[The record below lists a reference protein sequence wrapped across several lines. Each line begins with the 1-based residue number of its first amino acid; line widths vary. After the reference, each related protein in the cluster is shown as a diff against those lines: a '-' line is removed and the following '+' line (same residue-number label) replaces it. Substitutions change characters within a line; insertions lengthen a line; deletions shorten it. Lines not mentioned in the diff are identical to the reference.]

1 MTNGRINK
9 RSALLAILCVL
20 VMVFAVPVASAAS
33 YSKVY
38 GQTQDKVR
46 VRESASTNATI
57 IDNIVKDA
65 CIYITSSK
73 ASGSNT
79 FVQVKYRASDG
90 STATGWVCQSDGRN
104 TYVKV
109 LSTDQAKSKFKV
121 SSGDLPSK
129 AVGTF
134 TAAERKASAANSD
147 TTYIRENSSG
157 ATVSKVQTELK
168 ALGYYYGQITGN
180 AGPKT
185 VAAIKSFQGKNGLT
199 ADGIA
204 GPQTIAKI
212 DAAYEAKGGSSSGSG
227 SSASGLKLNS
237 KGTDVRNLQQDLTTL
252 GYYWAEI
259 TGNFG
264 AKTETAVK
272 RFQEENGLTAD
283 GVAGTKTLNAIAAAV
298 ARKGGTPASGG
309 SAGTTLKLNS
319 QGTKVSQLQTD
330 LKQLGYY
337 YAEITGNFGAKTEA
351 AVKAFQKAKGLT
363 ADGVAGT
370 KTLNAIA
377 AAVDKAGGSSSGSS
391 STNMK
396 LGSTGTAVSA
406 LQQNLTTLGYYYGDV
421 TGHYGNLTQQAVKK
435 FQKAKGL
442 TQDGVASTATLNAIT
457 SALKNAGVDVGP
469 GTVATT
475 LREGDKGTAVTE
487 LQTMLKKLNYYYGS
501 VTGSFGSLTK
511 QAVRKFQDANKLTVD
526 GVAGP
531 ATINKLRTLTGGS
544 ADSGSSSGS
553 TVTTDKSYGRTT
565 KDNVY
570 LRSSYS
576 TTSSAKA
583 SLQKGQK
590 FRISKVY
597 TVSGVKWY
605 YVTVTVGSYTYK
617 GYIRGDMMENIT
629 AADFGDDSNSGE
641 QETIGMIK
649 VTGNNVSLR
658 YQPSTSANRV
668 GTANIGDCFYYV
680 DTVNGWFQTKAG
692 YWITKDYAKVM
703 TDAEV
708 EAYIKNNGGSGST
721 GSSYTLGST
730 GSTVTYI
737 QTALTALEYY
747 DRQITGHYGRY
758 TKDAVRAFQRDN
770 NLTADGVC
778 GAITL
783 AAIQKAYSGSSSA
796 TTTYNATVYK
806 LDWSYMKSNATAL
819 GIARGASIKL
829 TDLTTGKSLNVH
841 VQSTGNHIDAEP
853 LTSADTTTLCEI
865 YGVSTPGAISYKR
878 RPMMITTSAGQFL
891 CSIYGQP
898 HGAQDITNNG
908 YEGQFCLHFV
918 NSKTHGTNRVD
929 EDHQNAINTAETLV
943 KAVKVKRRECGRSDD
958 VQVSRITKPQSPL
971 AGAALK
977 MRCSWRLWK
986 KKMNTYLQHV

>member
-1 MTNGRINK
+1 MANGRINK

-73 ASGSNT
+73 TSGSNT

-90 STATGWVCQSDGRN
+90 STATGWICQSDGRN

-109 LSTDQAKSKFKV
+109 LSNDQAKSKFKV
-121 SSGDLPSK
+121 SSGNLPSK

-283 GVAGTKTLNAIAAAV
+283 GVAGTKTLNAVAAAV
-298 ARKGGTPASGG
+298 ARKGGTPASGS

-337 YAEITGNFGAKTEA
+337 YAEITGNFGEKTEA

-501 VTGSFGSLTK
+501 ITGSFGSLTK

-531 ATINKLRTLTGGS
+531 ATINKLRSLTGGS

-590 FRISKVY
+590 FRISKIY

-605 YVTVTVGSYTYK
+605 YVTVTVGGYTYK

-658 YQPSTSANRV
+658 YQPSTSADRV

-680 DTVNGWFQTKAG
+680 DTVDGWFQTKAG

-703 TDAEV
+703 SDDEV
-708 EAYIKNNGGSGST
+708 EAYIKNNGGSGNT
-721 GSSYTLGST
+721 GSSYTIGST
-730 GSTVTYI
+730 GSTVSYI
-737 QTALTALEYY
+737 QTALTAMGYY

-778 GAITL
+778 GATTL

-796 TTTYNATVYK
+796 TTTYNAIVYK

-865 YGVSTPGAISYKR
+865 YGVSTPSAISYKR

-929 EDHQNAINTAETLV
+929 VDHQNAINTAETLV
-943 KAVKVKRRECGRSDD
+943 KAVKVNGVNVD
-958 VQVSRITKPQSPL
+958 VQTTFK
-971 AGAALK
+971 
-977 MRCSWRLWK
+977 
-986 KKMNTYLQHV
+986 

>member
-20 VMVFAVPVASAAS
+20 VMVFAVPVANAAS

-121 SSGDLPSK
+121 SSGNLPSK

-264 AKTETAVK
+264 AKTETAVR

-396 LGSTGTAVSA
+396 LGSTGAAVSA

-511 QAVRKFQDANKLTVD
+511 QAVRKFQDDNKLTVD

-605 YVTVTVGSYTYK
+605 YVTVTVGGYTYK

-721 GSSYTLGST
+721 GSSYTIGST

-778 GAITL
+778 GATTL

-865 YGVSTPGAISYKR
+865 YGVSTPNAISYKR

-929 EDHQNAINTAETLV
+929 GDHQNAINTAETLV
-943 KAVKVKRRECGRSDD
+943 KAIKVNGVNVV
-958 VQVSRITKPQSPL
+958 VQTTFK
-971 AGAALK
+971 
-977 MRCSWRLWK
+977 
-986 KKMNTYLQHV
+986 

>member
-1 MTNGRINK
+1 MYLVGGRPDPKKLGPKSGLERGDIIMTNGRINK

-121 SSGDLPSK
+121 SSGNLPSK

-264 AKTETAVK
+264 AKTETAVR

-396 LGSTGTAVSA
+396 LGSTGAAVSA

-605 YVTVTVGSYTYK
+605 YVTVTVGGYTYK

-721 GSSYTLGST
+721 GSSYTIGST

-778 GAITL
+778 GAATL

-829 TDLTTGKSLNVH
+829 TDLTTGKSLNIH

-865 YGVSTPGAISYKR
+865 YGVSTPNAISYKR

-929 EDHQNAINTAETLV
+929 GDHQNAINTAETLV
-943 KAVKVKRRECGRSDD
+943 KAIKVNGVNVV
-958 VQVSRITKPQSPL
+958 VQTTFK
-971 AGAALK
+971 
-977 MRCSWRLWK
+977 
-986 KKMNTYLQHV
+986 

>member
-73 ASGSNT
+73 TSGSNT

-121 SSGDLPSK
+121 SSGNLPSK

-264 AKTETAVK
+264 AKTETAVR

-396 LGSTGTAVSA
+396 LGSTGAAVSA

-511 QAVRKFQDANKLTVD
+511 QAVRKFQDDNKLTVD

-605 YVTVTVGSYTYK
+605 YVTVTVGGYTYK

-680 DTVNGWFQTKAG
+680 DTVNGWFQTRAG

-708 EAYIKNNGGSGST
+708 EAYIKNNGGST
-721 GSSYTLGST
+721 GSSYTIGST

-778 GAITL
+778 GATTL

-865 YGVSTPGAISYKR
+865 YGVSTPNAISYKR

-929 EDHQNAINTAETLV
+929 GDHQNAINTAETLV
-943 KAVKVKRRECGRSDD
+943 KAIKVNGVNVV
-958 VQVSRITKPQSPL
+958 VQTTFK
-971 AGAALK
+971 
-977 MRCSWRLWK
+977 
-986 KKMNTYLQHV
+986 

>member
-73 ASGSNT
+73 TSGSNT

-121 SSGDLPSK
+121 SSGNLPSK

-252 GYYWAEI
+252 GYYWAKI

-264 AKTETAVK
+264 ERTEAAVK

-309 SAGTTLKLNS
+309 NAGTTLKLNS

-337 YAEITGNFGAKTEA
+337 YAKITGNFGAKTEA

-370 KTLNAIA
+370 KTLDAIA
-377 AAVDKAGGSSSGSS
+377 VAVDKAGGSSSGSS

-406 LQQNLTTLGYYYGDV
+406 LQQNLTTLGYYYGDI

-475 LREGDKGTAVTE
+475 LREGDRGTAVTE

-501 VTGSFGSLTK
+501 ITGSFGSLTK

-531 ATINKLRTLTGGS
+531 ATINKLRSLTGGS

-553 TVTTDKSYGRTT
+553 TVTTDKSYGKIT

-576 TTSSAKA
+576 TSSSAKA
-583 SLQKGQK
+583 SLSSGKLV
-590 FRISKVY
+590 RITKTY
-597 TVSGVKWY
+597 TVGGVKWY
-605 YVTVTVGSYTYK
+605 YITVNIGSYTYN
-617 GYIRGDMMENIT
+617 GYVRSDMMTTISEAEYNKEG
-629 AADFGDDSNSGE
+629 GDSDNSAGD

-680 DTVNGWFQTKAG
+680 DTVDGWFQTRSG
-692 YWITKDYAKVM
+692 YWISRSYAAVM
-703 TDAEV
+703 TDEEV
-708 EAYIKNNGGSGST
+708 KAYIKNNGGSGNT

-730 GSTVTYI
+730 GSMVSYI

-778 GAITL
+778 GAVTL

-796 TTTYNATVYK
+796 TTTYNDTFYDLNNWFTDKAR
-806 LDWSYMKSNATAL
+806 MNAL
-819 GIARGASIKL
+819 GLKRDAHCKM
-829 TDLTTGKSLNVH
+829 TDLRTGKSLNIYI
-841 VQSTGNHIDAEP
+841 QSTGNHADVEP
-853 LTSADTTTLCEI
+853 LTAADTTTLCEI
-865 YGVSTPGAISYKR
+865 YGVSSADKIGWEA
-878 RPMMITTSAGQFL
+878 RPILITVDKYQFI
-891 CSIYGQP
+891 CSIYGEA
-898 HGAQDITNNG
+898 HGAEVIKDNN
-908 YEGQFCLHFV
+908 YSGQFCLHFTG
-918 NSKTHGTNRVD
+918 SKTHNSG
-929 EDHQNAINTAETLV
+929 ETLDRHK
-943 KAVKVKRRECGRSDD
+943 KAIAEAAT
-958 VQVSRITKPQSPL
+958 ILTKM
-971 AGAALK
+971 G
-977 MRCSWRLWK
+977 K
-986 KKMNTYLQHV
+986 KLQKGTP

>member
-9 RSALLAILCVL
+9 RAALLAILCVL

-73 ASGSNT
+73 TSGSNT

-121 SSGDLPSK
+121 SSGNLPSK

-283 GVAGTKTLNAIAAAV
+283 GVAGTKTLKAIAAAV

-309 SAGTTLKLNS
+309 NAGTTLKLNS

-337 YAEITGNFGAKTEA
+337 YAEITGNFGEKTEA

-370 KTLNAIA
+370 KTLGAIA

-501 VTGSFGSLTK
+501 ITGSFGSLTK

-531 ATINKLRTLTGGS
+531 ATINKLRSLTGGS

-658 YQPSTSANRV
+658 YQPSTSADRV

-721 GSSYTLGST
+721 GSSYTIGST

-819 GIARGASIKL
+819 GIAKGASIKL

-865 YGVSTPGAISYKR
+865 YGVSTPNAISYKR

-943 KAVKVKRRECGRSDD
+943 KAVKVNGVNVV
-958 VQVSRITKPQSPL
+958 VQTTFK
-971 AGAALK
+971 
-977 MRCSWRLWK
+977 
-986 KKMNTYLQHV
+986 

>member
-121 SSGDLPSK
+121 SSGNLPSK

-396 LGSTGTAVSA
+396 LGSTGAAVSA

-511 QAVRKFQDANKLTVD
+511 RAVRKFQDDNKLTVD

-605 YVTVTVGSYTYK
+605 YVTVTVGGYTYK

-721 GSSYTLGST
+721 GSSYTIGST

-778 GAITL
+778 GAATL

-865 YGVSTPGAISYKR
+865 YGVSTPNAISYKR

-929 EDHQNAINTAETLV
+929 GDHQNAINTAETLV
-943 KAVKVKRRECGRSDD
+943 KAVKVNGVNVV
-958 VQVSRITKPQSPL
+958 VQTTFK
-971 AGAALK
+971 
-977 MRCSWRLWK
+977 
-986 KKMNTYLQHV
+986 

>member
-73 ASGSNT
+73 TSGSNT

-168 ALGYYYGQITGN
+168 ALGYYSGKITGN

-252 GYYWAEI
+252 GYYWAKI

-264 AKTETAVK
+264 EKTEAAVK

-309 SAGTTLKLNS
+309 NAGTTLKLNS

-337 YAEITGNFGAKTEA
+337 YAKITGNFGAKTEA

-363 ADGVAGT
+363 ADGVAGK
-370 KTLNAIA
+370 KTLDAIA
-377 AAVDKAGGSSSGSS
+377 VAVDKAGGSSSGSS

-501 VTGSFGSLTK
+501 ITGSFGSLTK

-531 ATINKLRTLTGGS
+531 ATINKLRSLTGGS

-553 TVTTDKSYGRTT
+553 TVTTDKSYGKIT

-576 TTSSAKA
+576 TSSSAKA
-583 SLQKGQK
+583 SLSSGKLV
-590 FRISKVY
+590 RITKTY
-597 TVSGVKWY
+597 TVGGVKWY
-605 YVTVTVGSYTYK
+605 YITVNIGSYTYN
-617 GYIRGDMMENIT
+617 GYVRSDMMTTISEAEYNKEG
-629 AADFGDDSNSGE
+629 GDSDNSAGD

-680 DTVNGWFQTKAG
+680 DTVDGWFQTRSG
-692 YWITKDYAKVM
+692 YWISRSYAAVM
-703 TDAEV
+703 TDEEV
-708 EAYIKNNGGSGST
+708 KAYIKNNGGSGNT

-730 GSTVTYI
+730 GSMVSYI

-778 GAITL
+778 GAVTL

-796 TTTYNATVYK
+796 TTTYNDTFYDLNNWFTDKAR
-806 LDWSYMKSNATAL
+806 MNAL
-819 GIARGASIKL
+819 GLKRDAHCKM
-829 TDLTTGKSLNVH
+829 TDLRTGKSLNIYI
-841 VQSTGNHIDAEP
+841 QSTGNHADVEP
-853 LTSADTTTLCEI
+853 LTAADTTTLCEI
-865 YGVSTPGAISYKR
+865 YGVSSADKIGWEA
-878 RPMMITTSAGQFL
+878 RPILITVDKYQFI
-891 CSIYGQP
+891 CSIYGEA
-898 HGAQDITNNG
+898 HGAEVIKDNN
-908 YEGQFCLHFV
+908 YSGQFCLHFTG
-918 NSKTHGTNRVD
+918 SKTHNSGETLDR
-929 EDHQNAINTAETLV
+929 HKKAIAEAETIL
-943 KAVKVKRRECGRSDD
+943 
-958 VQVSRITKPQSPL
+958 TKM
-971 AGAALK
+971 G
-977 MRCSWRLWK
+977 K
-986 KKMNTYLQHV
+986 KLQKGTP

>member
-90 STATGWVCQSDGRN
+90 STATGWICQSDGRN

-109 LSTDQAKSKFKV
+109 LSADQAKSKFKV

-396 LGSTGTAVSA
+396 LGSTGAAVSA

-605 YVTVTVGSYTYK
+605 YVTVTVGGYTYK

-721 GSSYTLGST
+721 GSSYTIGST

-770 NLTADGVC
+770 KLTADGVC
-778 GAITL
+778 GATTL

-943 KAVKVKRRECGRSDD
+943 KAVKVNGVNVV
-958 VQVSRITKPQSPL
+958 VQTTFK
-971 AGAALK
+971 
-977 MRCSWRLWK
+977 
-986 KKMNTYLQHV
+986 

>member
-121 SSGDLPSK
+121 SSGNLPSK

-363 ADGVAGT
+363 ADGVAGP

-396 LGSTGTAVSA
+396 LGSTGAAVSA

-511 QAVRKFQDANKLTVD
+511 QAVRKFQDDNKLTVD

-605 YVTVTVGSYTYK
+605 YVTVTVGGYTYK

-721 GSSYTLGST
+721 GSSYTIGST

-758 TKDAVRAFQRDN
+758 TKDAVRAFQRDH

-778 GAITL
+778 GATTL

-829 TDLTTGKSLNVH
+829 TDLTTGKSLNIH

-865 YGVSTPGAISYKR
+865 YGVSTPNAISYKR

-929 EDHQNAINTAETLV
+929 GDHQNAINTAETLV
-943 KAVKVKRRECGRSDD
+943 KAIKVNGVNVV
-958 VQVSRITKPQSPL
+958 VQTTFK
-971 AGAALK
+971 
-977 MRCSWRLWK
+977 
-986 KKMNTYLQHV
+986 

>member
-46 VRESASTNATI
+46 VRENASTNATI

-121 SSGDLPSK
+121 SSGNLPSK

-396 LGSTGTAVSA
+396 LGSTGAAVSA

-511 QAVRKFQDANKLTVD
+511 QAVRKFQDDNKLTVD

-605 YVTVTVGSYTYK
+605 YVTVTVGGYTYK

-721 GSSYTLGST
+721 GSSYTIGST

-778 GAITL
+778 GAATL

-829 TDLTTGKSLNVH
+829 TDLTTGKSLNIH

-865 YGVSTPGAISYKR
+865 YGVSTPNAISYKR

-929 EDHQNAINTAETLV
+929 GDHQNAINTAETLV
-943 KAVKVKRRECGRSDD
+943 KAIKVNGVNVV
-958 VQVSRITKPQSPL
+958 VQTTFK
-971 AGAALK
+971 
-977 MRCSWRLWK
+977 
-986 KKMNTYLQHV
+986 

>member
-121 SSGDLPSK
+121 SSGNLPSK

-396 LGSTGTAVSA
+396 LGSTGAAVSA

-511 QAVRKFQDANKLTVD
+511 QAVRKFQDDNKLTVD

-605 YVTVTVGSYTYK
+605 YVTVTVGGYTYK

-721 GSSYTLGST
+721 GSSYTIGST

-778 GAITL
+778 GAATL

-865 YGVSTPGAISYKR
+865 YGVSTPNAISYKR

-929 EDHQNAINTAETLV
+929 GDHQNAINTAETLV
-943 KAVKVKRRECGRSDD
+943 KAVKVNGVNVV
-958 VQVSRITKPQSPL
+958 VQTTFK
-971 AGAALK
+971 
-977 MRCSWRLWK
+977 
-986 KKMNTYLQHV
+986 

>member
-121 SSGDLPSK
+121 SSGNLPSK

-264 AKTETAVK
+264 AKTETAVR

-396 LGSTGTAVSA
+396 LGSTGAAVSA

-511 QAVRKFQDANKLTVD
+511 QAVRKFQDDNKLTVD

-605 YVTVTVGSYTYK
+605 YVTVTVGGYTYK

-721 GSSYTLGST
+721 GSSYTIGST

-778 GAITL
+778 GAATL

-829 TDLTTGKSLNVH
+829 TDLTTGKSLNIH

-865 YGVSTPGAISYKR
+865 YGVSTPNAISYKR

-929 EDHQNAINTAETLV
+929 GDHQNAINTAETLV
-943 KAVKVKRRECGRSDD
+943 KAIKVNGVNVV
-958 VQVSRITKPQSPL
+958 VQTTFK
-971 AGAALK
+971 
-977 MRCSWRLWK
+977 
-986 KKMNTYLQHV
+986 

>member
-1 MTNGRINK
+1 MYLVGGRPDPKKLGPKSGLERGDIIMTNGRINK

-121 SSGDLPSK
+121 SSGNLPSK

-264 AKTETAVK
+264 AKTETAVR

-396 LGSTGTAVSA
+396 LGSTGAAVSA

-511 QAVRKFQDANKLTVD
+511 QAVRKFQDDNKLTVD

-605 YVTVTVGSYTYK
+605 YVTVTVGGYTYK

-721 GSSYTLGST
+721 GSSYTIGST

-758 TKDAVRAFQRDN
+758 TKDAVRAFQRDH

-778 GAITL
+778 GAATL

-829 TDLTTGKSLNVH
+829 TDLTTGKSLNIH

-865 YGVSTPGAISYKR
+865 YGVSTPNAISYKR

-929 EDHQNAINTAETLV
+929 GDHQNAINTAETLV
-943 KAVKVKRRECGRSDD
+943 KAVKVNGVNVV
-958 VQVSRITKPQSPL
+958 VQTTFK
-971 AGAALK
+971 
-977 MRCSWRLWK
+977 
-986 KKMNTYLQHV
+986 

>member
-73 ASGSNT
+73 TSGSNT

-121 SSGDLPSK
+121 SSGNLPSK

-227 SSASGLKLNS
+227 SSVSGLKLNS

-283 GVAGTKTLNAIAAAV
+283 GVAGTKTLNAVAAAV

-337 YAEITGNFGAKTEA
+337 YAEITGNFGEKTEA

-377 AAVDKAGGSSSGSS
+377 VAVDKAGGSSSGSS

-396 LGSTGTAVSA
+396 LGSTGTAVST

-501 VTGSFGSLTK
+501 ITGSFGSLTK

-531 ATINKLRTLTGGS
+531 ATINKLRSLTGGS

-553 TVTTDKSYGRTT
+553 TVTADKSYGKIT

-576 TTSSAKA
+576 TSSSAKA
-583 SLQKGQK
+583 SLSSGKLV
-590 FRISKVY
+590 RITKTY

-605 YVTVTVGSYTYK
+605 YITVNIGSYTYN
-617 GYIRGDMMENIT
+617 GYVRSDMMTTISEAEYNKE
-629 AADFGDDSNSGE
+629 GGDSNNSAGD

-680 DTVNGWFQTKAG
+680 DTVDGWFQTRSG
-692 YWITKDYAKVM
+692 YWISRSYADVM
-703 TDAEV
+703 TDEEV
-708 EAYIKNNGGSGST
+708 KAYIKNNGGSGNT

-730 GSTVTYI
+730 GSTVSYI

-778 GAITL
+778 GAATL

-796 TTTYNATVYK
+796 TTTYNDTFYDLNNWFTDKAR
-806 LDWSYMKSNATAL
+806 MNAL
-819 GIARGASIKL
+819 GLKRDARCKM
-829 TDLTTGKSLNVH
+829 TDLRTGKSLNIYI
-841 VQSTGNHIDAEP
+841 QSTGNHADVEP
-853 LTSADTTTLCEI
+853 LTAADTTTLCEI
-865 YGVSTPGAISYKR
+865 YGVSSADKIGWEA
-878 RPMMITTSAGQFL
+878 RPILITVDKYQFI
-891 CSIYGQP
+891 CSIYGEA
-898 HGAQDITNNG
+898 HGAEVIKDNN
-908 YEGQFCLHFV
+908 YSGQFCLHFTG
-918 NSKTHGTNRVD
+918 SKTHNSG
-929 EDHQNAINTAETLV
+929 ETLDRHK
-943 KAVKVKRRECGRSDD
+943 KAIAEAAT
-958 VQVSRITKPQSPL
+958 ILTKM
-971 AGAALK
+971 G
-977 MRCSWRLWK
+977 K
-986 KKMNTYLQHV
+986 KLQKGTP

>member
-20 VMVFAVPVASAAS
+20 VMVLAVPVASAAS

-121 SSGDLPSK
+121 SSGNLPSK

-157 ATVSKVQTELK
+157 AAVSKVQTELK

-605 YVTVTVGSYTYK
+605 YVTVTVGGYTYK

-721 GSSYTLGST
+721 GSSYTIGST

-778 GAITL
+778 GATTL

-865 YGVSTPGAISYKR
+865 YGVSTPNAISYKR

-929 EDHQNAINTAETLV
+929 GDHQNAINTAETLV
-943 KAVKVKRRECGRSDD
+943 KAIKVNGVNVV
-958 VQVSRITKPQSPL
+958 VQTTFK
-971 AGAALK
+971 
-977 MRCSWRLWK
+977 
-986 KKMNTYLQHV
+986 

>member
-46 VRESASTNATI
+46 VRENASTNATI

-121 SSGDLPSK
+121 SSGNLPSK

-185 VAAIKSFQGKNGLT
+185 VAAIKSFQSKNGLT

-396 LGSTGTAVSA
+396 LGSTGAAVSA

-511 QAVRKFQDANKLTVD
+511 QAVRKFQDDNKLTVD

-605 YVTVTVGSYTYK
+605 YVTVTVGGYTYK

-721 GSSYTLGST
+721 GSSYTIGST

-758 TKDAVRAFQRDN
+758 TKDAVRAFQRDH

-778 GAITL
+778 GAATL

-829 TDLTTGKSLNVH
+829 TDLTTGKSLNIH

-865 YGVSTPGAISYKR
+865 YGVSTPNAISYKR

-929 EDHQNAINTAETLV
+929 GDHQNAINTAETLV
-943 KAVKVKRRECGRSDD
+943 KAIKVNGVNVV
-958 VQVSRITKPQSPL
+958 VQTTFK
-971 AGAALK
+971 
-977 MRCSWRLWK
+977 
-986 KKMNTYLQHV
+986 

>member
-20 VMVFAVPVASAAS
+20 VMVLAVPVASAAS

-121 SSGDLPSK
+121 SSGNLPSK

-396 LGSTGTAVSA
+396 LGSTGAAVSA

-511 QAVRKFQDANKLTVD
+511 QAVRKFQDDNKLTVD

-605 YVTVTVGSYTYK
+605 YVTVTVGGYTYK

-658 YQPSTSANRV
+658 YQPSTSADRV

-680 DTVNGWFQTKAG
+680 DTVNGWFQTKSG

-708 EAYIKNNGGSGST
+708 EAYIKNNGGSGNT
-721 GSSYTLGST
+721 GSSYTIGST

-865 YGVSTPGAISYKR
+865 YGVSTPNAISYKR

-929 EDHQNAINTAETLV
+929 GDHQNAINTAETLV
-943 KAVKVKRRECGRSDD
+943 KAVKVNGVNVV
-958 VQVSRITKPQSPL
+958 VQTTFK
-971 AGAALK
+971 
-977 MRCSWRLWK
+977 
-986 KKMNTYLQHV
+986 

>member
-73 ASGSNT
+73 TSGSNT

-283 GVAGTKTLNAIAAAV
+283 GVAGTKTLNAVAAAV

-309 SAGTTLKLNS
+309 NAGTTLKLNS

-337 YAEITGNFGAKTEA
+337 YADITGNFGERTEA

-363 ADGVAGT
+363 ADGIAGT

-406 LQQNLTTLGYYYGDV
+406 LQQNLTTLGYYYGDI

-511 QAVRKFQDANKLTVD
+511 QAVRKFQDDNKLTVD

-605 YVTVTVGSYTYK
+605 YVTVTVGGYTYK

-721 GSSYTLGST
+721 GSSYTIGST

-778 GAITL
+778 GAATL

-829 TDLTTGKSLNVH
+829 TDLTTGKSLNIH

-865 YGVSTPGAISYKR
+865 YGVSTPNAISYKR

-929 EDHQNAINTAETLV
+929 GDHQNAINTAETLV
-943 KAVKVKRRECGRSDD
+943 KAIKVNGVNVV
-958 VQVSRITKPQSPL
+958 VQTTFK
-971 AGAALK
+971 
-977 MRCSWRLWK
+977 
-986 KKMNTYLQHV
+986 

>member
-73 ASGSNT
+73 TSGSNT

-121 SSGDLPSK
+121 SSGNLPSK

-168 ALGYYYGQITGN
+168 ALGYYSGKITGN

-264 AKTETAVK
+264 ERTEAAVK

-283 GVAGTKTLNAIAAAV
+283 GVAGTKTLNAVAAAV

-309 SAGTTLKLNS
+309 NAGTTLKLNS

-337 YAEITGNFGAKTEA
+337 YADITGNFGERTEA
-351 AVKAFQKAKGLT
+351 AVKAFQKAKSLT
-363 ADGVAGT
+363 ADGIAGT

-377 AAVDKAGGSSSGSS
+377 VAVDKAGGSSSGSS

-501 VTGSFGSLTK
+501 ITGSFGSLTK

-531 ATINKLRTLTGGS
+531 ATINKLRSLTGGS

-583 SLQKGQK
+583 CK
-590 FRISKVY
+590 KVRSSVFPRF
-597 TVSGVKWY
+597 TPS
-605 YVTVTVGSYTYK
+605 
-617 GYIRGDMMENIT
+617 
-629 AADFGDDSNSGE
+629 AA
-641 QETIGMIK
+641 
-649 VTGNNVSLR
+649 
-658 YQPSTSANRV
+658 
-668 GTANIGDCFYYV
+668 
-680 DTVNGWFQTKAG
+680 
-692 YWITKDYAKVM
+692 
-703 TDAEV
+703 
-708 EAYIKNNGGSGST
+708 
-721 GSSYTLGST
+721 
-730 GSTVTYI
+730 
-737 QTALTALEYY
+737 
-747 DRQITGHYGRY
+747 
-758 TKDAVRAFQRDN
+758 
-770 NLTADGVC
+770 
-778 GAITL
+778 
-783 AAIQKAYSGSSSA
+783 
-796 TTTYNATVYK
+796 
-806 LDWSYMKSNATAL
+806 
-819 GIARGASIKL
+819 
-829 TDLTTGKSLNVH
+829 
-841 VQSTGNHIDAEP
+841 
-853 LTSADTTTLCEI
+853 
-865 YGVSTPGAISYKR
+865 
-878 RPMMITTSAGQFL
+878 
-891 CSIYGQP
+891 
-898 HGAQDITNNG
+898 
-908 YEGQFCLHFV
+908 
-918 NSKTHGTNRVD
+918 
-929 EDHQNAINTAETLV
+929 
-943 KAVKVKRRECGRSDD
+943 
-958 VQVSRITKPQSPL
+958 
-971 AGAALK
+971 
-977 MRCSWRLWK
+977 
-986 KKMNTYLQHV
+986 

>member
-73 ASGSNT
+73 TSGSNT

-157 ATVSKVQTELK
+157 TTVSKVQTELK

-264 AKTETAVK
+264 ERTEAAVK

-283 GVAGTKTLNAIAAAV
+283 GVAGTKTLNAVAAAV

-309 SAGTTLKLNS
+309 NAGTTLKLNS

-337 YAEITGNFGAKTEA
+337 YAEITGNFGERTEA

-377 AAVDKAGGSSSGSS
+377 VAVDKAGGSSSGSS

-406 LQQNLTTLGYYYGDV
+406 LQQNLTTLGYYYGDM

-531 ATINKLRTLTGGS
+531 ATINKLRSLTGGS

-553 TVTTDKSYGRTT
+553 TVTIDKSYGKIT

-576 TTSSAKA
+576 TSSSAKA
-583 SLQKGQK
+583 SLSSGKLV
-590 FRISKVY
+590 RITKTY
-597 TVSGVKWY
+597 TVGGVKWY
-605 YVTVTVGSYTYK
+605 YITVNIGSYTYN
-617 GYIRGDMMENIT
+617 GYVRSDMMTTISEAEYNKEG
-629 AADFGDDSNSGE
+629 GDSDNSAGD

-658 YQPSTSANRV
+658 YQPSTSADRV

-680 DTVNGWFQTKAG
+680 DTVDGWFQTRSG
-692 YWITKDYAKVM
+692 YWISRSYAAVM
-703 TDAEV
+703 TDEEV
-708 EAYIKNNGGSGST
+708 KAYIKNNGGSGNT
-721 GSSYTLGST
+721 GSNYTLGST
-730 GSTVTYI
+730 GSTVSYI

-778 GAITL
+778 GAATL

-796 TTTYNATVYK
+796 TTTYNDTFYDLNNWFTDKAR
-806 LDWSYMKSNATAL
+806 MNAL
-819 GIARGASIKL
+819 GLKRDAHCKM
-829 TDLTTGKSLNVH
+829 TDLRTGKSLNIYI
-841 VQSTGNHIDAEP
+841 QSTGNHADVEP
-853 LTSADTTTLCEI
+853 LTAADTTTLCEI
-865 YGVSTPGAISYKR
+865 YGVSSADKIGWEA
-878 RPMMITTSAGQFL
+878 RPILITVDKYQFI
-891 CSIYGQP
+891 CSIYGEV
-898 HGAQDITNNG
+898 HGIGVIKDNN
-908 YEGQFCLHFV
+908 YDGQFCLHFTG
-918 NSKTHGTNRVD
+918 SKTHKSGETLDR
-929 EDHQNAINTAETLV
+929 HKKAIAEAETIL
-943 KAVKVKRRECGRSDD
+943 
-958 VQVSRITKPQSPL
+958 TKM
-971 AGAALK
+971 G
-977 MRCSWRLWK
+977 K
-986 KKMNTYLQHV
+986 KLQKGTP

>member
-1 MTNGRINK
+1 MYLVGGRPDPKKLGPKSGLERGDIIMTNGRINK

-73 ASGSNT
+73 VSGSNT

-121 SSGDLPSK
+121 SSGNLPSK

-185 VAAIKSFQGKNGLT
+185 VAAIKSFQSKNGLT

-264 AKTETAVK
+264 AKTETAVR

-396 LGSTGTAVSA
+396 LGSTGAAVSA

-511 QAVRKFQDANKLTVD
+511 QAVRKFQDDNKLTVD

-605 YVTVTVGSYTYK
+605 YVTVTVGGYTYK

-721 GSSYTLGST
+721 GSSYTIGST

-778 GAITL
+778 GAATL

-865 YGVSTPGAISYKR
+865 YGVSTPNAISYKR

-929 EDHQNAINTAETLV
+929 GDHQNAINTAETLV
-943 KAVKVKRRECGRSDD
+943 KAVKVNGVNVV
-958 VQVSRITKPQSPL
+958 VQTTFK
-971 AGAALK
+971 
-977 MRCSWRLWK
+977 
-986 KKMNTYLQHV
+986 

>member
-73 ASGSNT
+73 TSGSNT

-121 SSGDLPSK
+121 SSGNLPSK

-259 TGNFG
+259 TGTFG

-283 GVAGTKTLNAIAAAV
+283 GVAGTKTLKAIAAAV
-298 ARKGGTPASGG
+298 ARKGGTPASGS

-337 YAEITGNFGAKTEA
+337 YAEITGNFGEKTEA

-442 TQDGVASTATLNAIT
+442 TQDGGASTATLNAIT
-457 SALKNAGVDVGP
+457 SALKTAGVDDGP

-501 VTGSFGSLTK
+501 ITGSFGSLTK

-531 ATINKLRTLTGGS
+531 ATINKLRSLTGGS

-658 YQPSTSANRV
+658 YQPSTSADRV

-721 GSSYTLGST
+721 GSSYTIGST

-819 GIARGASIKL
+819 GIAEGASIKL

-865 YGVSTPGAISYKR
+865 YGVSTPNAISYKR

-943 KAVKVKRRECGRSDD
+943 KAVKVNGVNVV
-958 VQVSRITKPQSPL
+958 VQTTFK
-971 AGAALK
+971 
-977 MRCSWRLWK
+977 
-986 KKMNTYLQHV
+986 

>member
-73 ASGSNT
+73 TSGSNT

-109 LSTDQAKSKFKV
+109 LSADQAKSKFKV

-272 RFQEENGLTAD
+272 RFQEESGLTAD

-337 YAEITGNFGAKTEA
+337 YAEITGNFGEKTEA
-351 AVKAFQKAKGLT
+351 AVKAFQKAKSLT

-391 STNMK
+391 NTNMK

-531 ATINKLRTLTGGS
+531 ATINKLRSLTGGS

-576 TTSSAKA
+576 TASSAKA

-658 YQPSTSANRV
+658 YQPSTSADRV

-680 DTVNGWFQTKAG
+680 DTVNGWFQTKSG

-721 GSSYTLGST
+721 GSSYTIGST

-770 NLTADGVC
+770 KLTADGVC
-778 GAITL
+778 GATTL

-943 KAVKVKRRECGRSDD
+943 KAVKVNGVNVV
-958 VQVSRITKPQSPL
+958 VQTTFK
-971 AGAALK
+971 
-977 MRCSWRLWK
+977 
-986 KKMNTYLQHV
+986 

>member
-73 ASGSNT
+73 TSGSNT

-252 GYYWAEI
+252 GYYWAKI

-264 AKTETAVK
+264 EKTEAAVK

-309 SAGTTLKLNS
+309 NAGTTLKLNS

-337 YAEITGNFGAKTEA
+337 YAKITGNFGAKTEA

-370 KTLNAIA
+370 KTLDAIA
-377 AAVDKAGGSSSGSS
+377 VAVDKAGGSSSGSS

-406 LQQNLTTLGYYYGDV
+406 LQQNLTTLGYYYGDI

-475 LREGDKGTAVTE
+475 LREGDRGTAVTE

-501 VTGSFGSLTK
+501 ITGSFGSLTK

-531 ATINKLRTLTGGS
+531 ATINKLRSLTGGS

-553 TVTTDKSYGRTT
+553 TVTTDKSYGKIT

-576 TTSSAKA
+576 TSSSAKA
-583 SLQKGQK
+583 SLSSGKLV
-590 FRISKVY
+590 RITKTY
-597 TVSGVKWY
+597 TVGGVKWY
-605 YVTVTVGSYTYK
+605 YITVNIGSYTYN
-617 GYIRGDMMENIT
+617 GYVRSDMMTTISEAEYNKEG
-629 AADFGDDSNSGE
+629 GDSDNSAGD

-680 DTVNGWFQTKAG
+680 DTVDGWFQTRSG
-692 YWITKDYAKVM
+692 YWISRSYAAVM
-703 TDAEV
+703 TDEEV
-708 EAYIKNNGGSGST
+708 KAYIKNNGGSGNT

-730 GSTVTYI
+730 GSTVSYI

-778 GAITL
+778 GTATL

-796 TTTYNATVYK
+796 TTTYNDTFYDLNNWFTDKAR
-806 LDWSYMKSNATAL
+806 MNAL
-819 GIARGASIKL
+819 GLKRDAHCKM
-829 TDLTTGKSLNVH
+829 TDLRTGKSLNIYI
-841 VQSTGNHIDAEP
+841 QSTGNHADVEP
-853 LTSADTTTLCEI
+853 LTAADTTTLCEI
-865 YGVSTPGAISYKR
+865 YGVSSADKIGWEA
-878 RPMMITTSAGQFL
+878 RPILITVDKYQFI
-891 CSIYGQP
+891 CSIYGEA
-898 HGAQDITNNG
+898 HGAEVIKDNN
-908 YEGQFCLHFV
+908 YSGQFCLHFTG
-918 NSKTHGTNRVD
+918 SKTHNSG
-929 EDHQNAINTAETLV
+929 ETLDRHK
-943 KAVKVKRRECGRSDD
+943 KAIAEAAT
-958 VQVSRITKPQSPL
+958 ILTKM
-971 AGAALK
+971 G
-977 MRCSWRLWK
+977 K
-986 KKMNTYLQHV
+986 KLQKGTP

>member
-73 ASGSNT
+73 TSGSNT

-337 YAEITGNFGAKTEA
+337 YAEITGNFGEKTEA

-501 VTGSFGSLTK
+501 ITGSFGSLTK

-531 ATINKLRTLTGGS
+531 ATINKLRSLTGGS

-658 YQPSTSANRV
+658 YQPSTSADRV

-708 EAYIKNNGGSGST
+708 EAYIKNNGGSGNT
-721 GSSYTLGST
+721 GSSYTIGST

-865 YGVSTPGAISYKR
+865 YGVSSPNSISYKR

-908 YEGQFCLHFV
+908 YDGQFCLHFV
-918 NSKTHGTNRVD
+918 NSRTHGTNRVD
-929 EDHQNAINTAETLV
+929 TDHQNAINSAESIV
-943 KAVKVKRRECGRSDD
+943 KNIKVNG
-958 VQVSRITKPQSPL
+958 VNVVVST
-971 AGAALK
+971 
-977 MRCSWRLWK
+977 
-986 KKMNTYLQHV
+986 TYK

>member
-121 SSGDLPSK
+121 SSGNLPSK

-396 LGSTGTAVSA
+396 LGSTGAAVSA

-511 QAVRKFQDANKLTVD
+511 QAVRKFQDDNKLTVD

-605 YVTVTVGSYTYK
+605 YVTVTVGGYTYK

-721 GSSYTLGST
+721 GSSYTIGST

-758 TKDAVRAFQRDN
+758 TKDAVRAFQRDH

-778 GAITL
+778 GAATL

-829 TDLTTGKSLNVH
+829 TDLTTGKSLNIH

-865 YGVSTPGAISYKR
+865 YGVSTPNAISYKR

-929 EDHQNAINTAETLV
+929 GDHQNAINTAETLV
-943 KAVKVKRRECGRSDD
+943 KAIKVNGVNVV
-958 VQVSRITKPQSPL
+958 VQTTFK
-971 AGAALK
+971 
-977 MRCSWRLWK
+977 
-986 KKMNTYLQHV
+986 

>member
-73 ASGSNT
+73 TSGSNT

-309 SAGTTLKLNS
+309 NAGTTLKLNS

-337 YAEITGNFGAKTEA
+337 YAEITGNFGEKTEA
-351 AVKAFQKAKGLT
+351 AVKAFQKAKNLT

-501 VTGSFGSLTK
+501 ITGSFGSLTK

-531 ATINKLRTLTGGS
+531 ATINKLRSLTGGS

-576 TTSSAKA
+576 TASSAKA

-658 YQPSTSANRV
+658 YQPSTSADRV

-680 DTVNGWFQTKAG
+680 DTVNGWFQTRAG

-721 GSSYTLGST
+721 GSSYTIGST

-865 YGVSTPGAISYKR
+865 YGVSTPNAISYKR

-943 KAVKVKRRECGRSDD
+943 KAVKVNGVNVV
-958 VQVSRITKPQSPL
+958 VQTTFK
-971 AGAALK
+971 
-977 MRCSWRLWK
+977 
-986 KKMNTYLQHV
+986 

>member
-237 KGTDVRNLQQDLTTL
+237 KGTEVRNLQQDLTTL

-406 LQQNLTTLGYYYGDV
+406 LQQNLTTLGYYYGDI

-605 YVTVTVGSYTYK
+605 YVTVTVGGYTYK

-721 GSSYTLGST
+721 GSSYTIGST

-770 NLTADGVC
+770 KLTADGVC
-778 GAITL
+778 GATTL

-929 EDHQNAINTAETLV
+929 GDHQNAINTAETLV
-943 KAVKVKRRECGRSDD
+943 KAVKVNGVNVV
-958 VQVSRITKPQSPL
+958 VQTTFK
-971 AGAALK
+971 
-977 MRCSWRLWK
+977 
-986 KKMNTYLQHV
+986 

>member
-1 MTNGRINK
+1 MGVSGWGKTRSQKLGLKSGLERGDIIMTNGRINK

-46 VRESASTNATI
+46 VRENASTNATI

-73 ASGSNT
+73 TSGSNT

-121 SSGDLPSK
+121 SSGNLPSK

-264 AKTETAVK
+264 AKTETAVR

-396 LGSTGTAVSA
+396 LGSTGAAVSA

-501 VTGSFGSLTK
+501 ITGSFGSLTK
-511 QAVRKFQDANKLTVD
+511 QAVRKFQDDNKLTVD

-605 YVTVTVGSYTYK
+605 YVTVTVGGYTYK

-721 GSSYTLGST
+721 GSSYTIGST

-778 GAITL
+778 GAATL

-829 TDLTTGKSLNVH
+829 TDLTTGKSLNIH

-865 YGVSTPGAISYKR
+865 YGVSTPNAISYKR

-929 EDHQNAINTAETLV
+929 GDHQNAINTAETLV
-943 KAVKVKRRECGRSDD
+943 KAIKVNGVNVV
-958 VQVSRITKPQSPL
+958 VQTTFK
-971 AGAALK
+971 
-977 MRCSWRLWK
+977 
-986 KKMNTYLQHV
+986 

>member
-73 ASGSNT
+73 TSGSNT

-168 ALGYYYGQITGN
+168 ALGYYSGKVTGN

-252 GYYWAEI
+252 GYYWAKI

-264 AKTETAVK
+264 EKTEAAVK

-309 SAGTTLKLNS
+309 NAGTTLKLNS

-337 YAEITGNFGAKTEA
+337 YAKITGNFGAKTEA

-370 KTLNAIA
+370 KTLDAIA

-406 LQQNLTTLGYYYGDV
+406 LQQNLTTLGYYYGDI

-501 VTGSFGSLTK
+501 ITGSFGSLTK

-531 ATINKLRTLTGGS
+531 ATINKLRSLTGGS

-553 TVTTDKSYGRTT
+553 TVTTDKSYGKIT

-576 TTSSAKA
+576 TSSSAKA
-583 SLQKGQK
+583 SLSSGKLV
-590 FRISKVY
+590 RITKTY
-597 TVSGVKWY
+597 TVGGVKWY
-605 YVTVTVGSYTYK
+605 YITVNIGSYTYN
-617 GYIRGDMMENIT
+617 GYVRSDMMTTISEAEYNKE
-629 AADFGDDSNSGE
+629 GGDSNNSAGD

-680 DTVNGWFQTKAG
+680 DTVDGWFQTRSG
-692 YWITKDYAKVM
+692 YWISRSYADVM
-703 TDAEV
+703 TDEEV
-708 EAYIKNNGGSGST
+708 KAYIKNNGGSGNT

-730 GSTVTYI
+730 GSTVSYI

-778 GAITL
+778 GAATL

-796 TTTYNATVYK
+796 TTTYNDTFYDLNNWFTDKAR
-806 LDWSYMKSNATAL
+806 MNAL
-819 GIARGASIKL
+819 GLKRDAHCKM
-829 TDLTTGKSLNVH
+829 TDLRTGKSLNIYI
-841 VQSTGNHIDAEP
+841 QSTGNHADVEP
-853 LTSADTTTLCEI
+853 LTAADTTTLCEI
-865 YGVSTPGAISYKR
+865 YGVSSANKIGWEA
-878 RPMMITTSAGQFL
+878 RPILITVDKYQFI
-891 CSIYGQP
+891 CSIYGEA
-898 HGAQDITNNG
+898 HGAEVIKDNN
-908 YEGQFCLHFV
+908 YSGQFCLHFTG
-918 NSKTHGTNRVD
+918 SKTHNSG
-929 EDHQNAINTAETLV
+929 ETLDRHK
-943 KAVKVKRRECGRSDD
+943 KAIAEAAT
-958 VQVSRITKPQSPL
+958 ILTKM
-971 AGAALK
+971 G
-977 MRCSWRLWK
+977 K
-986 KKMNTYLQHV
+986 KLQKGTP

>member
-1 MTNGRINK
+1 MYLVGGRPDPKKLGSKSGLERGDIIMTNGRINK

-121 SSGDLPSK
+121 SSGNLPSK

-185 VAAIKSFQGKNGLT
+185 VAAIKSFQSKNGLT

-396 LGSTGTAVSA
+396 LGSTGAAVSA

-511 QAVRKFQDANKLTVD
+511 QAVRKFQDDNKLTVD

-605 YVTVTVGSYTYK
+605 YVTVTVGGYTYK

-721 GSSYTLGST
+721 GSSYTIGST

-758 TKDAVRAFQRDN
+758 TKDAVRAFQRDH

-778 GAITL
+778 GAATL

-829 TDLTTGKSLNVH
+829 TDLTTGKSLNIH

-865 YGVSTPGAISYKR
+865 YGVSTPNAISYKR

-929 EDHQNAINTAETLV
+929 GDHQNAINTAETLV
-943 KAVKVKRRECGRSDD
+943 KAIKVNGVNVV
-958 VQVSRITKPQSPL
+958 VQTTFK
-971 AGAALK
+971 
-977 MRCSWRLWK
+977 
-986 KKMNTYLQHV
+986 

>member
-73 ASGSNT
+73 TSGSNT

-337 YAEITGNFGAKTEA
+337 YAEITGNFGEKTEA

-363 ADGVAGT
+363 ADGVAGK
-370 KTLNAIA
+370 KTLDAIA

-501 VTGSFGSLTK
+501 ITGSFGSLTK

-531 ATINKLRTLTGGS
+531 ATINKLRSLTGGS

-590 FRISKVY
+590 FRISKIY

-658 YQPSTSANRV
+658 YQPSTSADRV

-721 GSSYTLGST
+721 GSSYTIGST

-737 QTALTALEYY
+737 QTALTAMGYY

-778 GAITL
+778 GATTL

-865 YGVSTPGAISYKR
+865 YGVSTPNAISYKR

-943 KAVKVKRRECGRSDD
+943 KAVKVNGVNVV
-958 VQVSRITKPQSPL
+958 VQTTFK
-971 AGAALK
+971 
-977 MRCSWRLWK
+977 
-986 KKMNTYLQHV
+986 

>member
-73 ASGSNT
+73 TSGSNT

-121 SSGDLPSK
+121 SSGNLPSK

-185 VAAIKSFQGKNGLT
+185 VAAIKSFQSKNGLT

-283 GVAGTKTLNAIAAAV
+283 GVAGAKTLNAIAAAV

-396 LGSTGTAVSA
+396 LGSTGAAVSA

-511 QAVRKFQDANKLTVD
+511 QAVRKFQDDNKLTVD

-605 YVTVTVGSYTYK
+605 YVTVTVGGYTYK

-721 GSSYTLGST
+721 GSSYTIGST

-758 TKDAVRAFQRDN
+758 TKDAVRAFQRDH

-778 GAITL
+778 GATTL

-865 YGVSTPGAISYKR
+865 YGVSTPNAISYKR

-929 EDHQNAINTAETLV
+929 GDHQNAINTAETLV
-943 KAVKVKRRECGRSDD
+943 KAVKVNGVNVV
-958 VQVSRITKPQSPL
+958 VQTTFK
-971 AGAALK
+971 
-977 MRCSWRLWK
+977 
-986 KKMNTYLQHV
+986 

>member
-121 SSGDLPSK
+121 SSGNLPSK

-212 DAAYEAKGGSSSGSG
+212 DAVYEAKGGSSSGSG

-264 AKTETAVK
+264 AKTETAVR

-396 LGSTGTAVSA
+396 LGSTGAAVSA

-511 QAVRKFQDANKLTVD
+511 QAVRKFQDDNKLTVD

-605 YVTVTVGSYTYK
+605 YVTVTVGGYTYK

-721 GSSYTLGST
+721 GSSYTIGST

-758 TKDAVRAFQRDN
+758 TKDAVRAFQRDH

-778 GAITL
+778 GAATL

-829 TDLTTGKSLNVH
+829 TDLTTGKSLNIH

-865 YGVSTPGAISYKR
+865 YGVSTPNAISYKR

-929 EDHQNAINTAETLV
+929 GDHQNAINTAETLV
-943 KAVKVKRRECGRSDD
+943 KAVKVNGVNVV
-958 VQVSRITKPQSPL
+958 VQTTFK
-971 AGAALK
+971 
-977 MRCSWRLWK
+977 
-986 KKMNTYLQHV
+986 

>member
-1 MTNGRINK
+1 MGVSGWGKTRSQKLGLKSGLERGDIIMTNGRINK

-20 VMVFAVPVASAAS
+20 VMVLAVPVASAAS

-121 SSGDLPSK
+121 SSGNLPSK

-396 LGSTGTAVSA
+396 LGSTGAAVSA

-511 QAVRKFQDANKLTVD
+511 QAVRKFQDDNKLTVD

-605 YVTVTVGSYTYK
+605 YVTVTVGGYTYK

-721 GSSYTLGST
+721 GSSYTIGST

-758 TKDAVRAFQRDN
+758 TKDAVRAFQRDH

-778 GAITL
+778 GATTL

-829 TDLTTGKSLNVH
+829 TDLTTGKSLNIH

-865 YGVSTPGAISYKR
+865 YGVSTPNAISYKR

-891 CSIYGQP
+891 CSIYGQA

-943 KAVKVKRRECGRSDD
+943 KAIKVNGVNVV
-958 VQVSRITKPQSPL
+958 VQTTFK
-971 AGAALK
+971 
-977 MRCSWRLWK
+977 
-986 KKMNTYLQHV
+986 

>member
-1 MTNGRINK
+1 MYLVGGRPDPKKLGSKSGLERGDIIMTNGRINK

-46 VRESASTNATI
+46 VRENASTNATI

-73 ASGSNT
+73 TSGSNT

-121 SSGDLPSK
+121 SSGNLPSK

-264 AKTETAVK
+264 AKTETAVR

-396 LGSTGTAVSA
+396 LGSTGAAVSA

-511 QAVRKFQDANKLTVD
+511 QAVRKFQDDNKLTVD

-605 YVTVTVGSYTYK
+605 YVTVTVGGYTYK

-680 DTVNGWFQTKAG
+680 DTVNGWFQTRAG

-721 GSSYTLGST
+721 GSSYTIGST

-758 TKDAVRAFQRDN
+758 TKDAVRAFQRDH

-778 GAITL
+778 GATTL

-829 TDLTTGKSLNVH
+829 TDLTTGKSLNIH

-865 YGVSTPGAISYKR
+865 YGVSTPNAISYKR

-929 EDHQNAINTAETLV
+929 GDHQNAINTAETLV
-943 KAVKVKRRECGRSDD
+943 KAVKVNGVNVV
-958 VQVSRITKPQSPL
+958 VQTTFK
-971 AGAALK
+971 
-977 MRCSWRLWK
+977 
-986 KKMNTYLQHV
+986 